1 MEPLLD
7 MKNISKSFAKNKVLH
22 DVNFSVRAGEV
33 HALLGENGAGKST
46 LVKILGGIYQPDG
59 GEICISGEK
68 QSFTGALD
76 AQNHGVSIIHQELML
91 MPHLSIA
98 ENLFMGRELGKTSWT
113 VDKKAQNRRARELL
127 ADFGLDFEPDTRL
140 ERLTIAQQQMV
151 EIIRAISFNAKV
163 IAMDEPTSS
172 LSEHEA
178 ERLFELI
185 RSQKKQNVGIILI
198 SHRLND
204 IFALSD
210 RITVLR
216 DGVCAGT
223 QETAE
228 ATEDGLIAM
237 MVGRDVEHFYAR
249 SDRDIKDEE
258 VLRVE
263 HLSDGGL
270 AKDVSFSLRRGE
282 ILGVSG
288 LVGAGRSEALQCV
301 FGLSRRVSGEVFVHG
316 ESVHFR
322 APWEAIKGGLGYVCE
337 DRKRDGLFLKQ
348 NIKFNTTINVLD
360 RFIRALRCDK
370 RREEQISAEY
380 AQALK
385 TRITSLDQI
394 VGYLSGG
401 NQQKVLISRWLASTT
416 DILLLDEPTRGVD
429 VNTKQDI
436 YQLMGEL
443 TAGGMSVVFVSSEL
457 AELLNVCDRIMV
469 MSDGKTA
476 GTLERTEFDQETIM
490 QLATQEFRQRG

>member
-68 QSFTGALD
+68 QSFSSALD
-76 AQNHGVSIIHQELML
+76 AQKHGVSIIHQELML

-185 RSQKKQNVGIILI
+185 RSLKKQNVGIILI

-249 SDRDIKDEE
+249 PDRDIKDEE

-316 ESVHFR
+316 ESVHFH

-429 VNTKQDI
+429 MNTKQDI

-443 TAGGMSVVFVSSEL
+443 TAGGHVRRIRILGAGRAFERMRQDHGHVGRQ
-457 AELLNVCDRIMV
+457 DRRH
-469 MSDGKTA
+469 A
-476 GTLERTEFDQETIM
+476 
-490 QLATQEFRQRG
+490 

>member
-68 QSFTGALD
+68 QSFSGALD
-76 AQNHGVSIIHQELML
+76 AQKHGVSIIHQELML

-98 ENLFMGRELGKTSWT
+98 ENL
-113 VDKKAQNRRARELL
+113 
-127 ADFGLDFEPDTRL
+127 
-140 ERLTIAQQQMV
+140 
-151 EIIRAISFNAKV
+151 
-163 IAMDEPTSS
+163 
-172 LSEHEA
+172 
-178 ERLFELI
+178 
-185 RSQKKQNVGIILI
+185 KKQNVGIILI

-216 DGVCAGT
+216 DGVCVGT

-429 VNTKQDI
+429 VNAKQDI

-469 MSDGKTA
+469 MSDSKTA

>member
-76 AQNHGVSIIHQELML
+76 AQKHGVSIIHQELML

-185 RSQKKQNVGIILI
+185 RSLKKQNVGIILI

-216 DGVCAGT
+216 DGVCVGT

-270 AKDVSFSLRRGE
+270 AKDVSFSLRR
-282 ILGVSG
+282 
-288 LVGAGRSEALQCV
+288 
-301 FGLSRRVSGEVFVHG
+301 RRV
-316 ESVHFR
+316 
-322 APWEAIKGGLGYVCE
+322 
-337 DRKRDGLFLKQ
+337 
-348 NIKFNTTINVLD
+348 
-360 RFIRALRCDK
+360 
-370 RREEQISAEY
+370 
-380 AQALK
+380 
-385 TRITSLDQI
+385 
-394 VGYLSGG
+394 
-401 NQQKVLISRWLASTT
+401 
-416 DILLLDEPTRGVD
+416 
-429 VNTKQDI
+429 
-436 YQLMGEL
+436 
-443 TAGGMSVVFVSSEL
+443 
-457 AELLNVCDRIMV
+457 
-469 MSDGKTA
+469 
-476 GTLERTEFDQETIM
+476 
-490 QLATQEFRQRG
+490 

>member
-76 AQNHGVSIIHQELML
+76 AQKHGVSIIHQELML

-98 ENLFMGRELGKTSWT
+98 ENL
-113 VDKKAQNRRARELL
+113 
-127 ADFGLDFEPDTRL
+127 
-140 ERLTIAQQQMV
+140 
-151 EIIRAISFNAKV
+151 
-163 IAMDEPTSS
+163 
-172 LSEHEA
+172 
-178 ERLFELI
+178 
-185 RSQKKQNVGIILI
+185 KKQNVGIILI

-216 DGVCAGT
+216 DGVCVGT

-301 FGLSRRVSGEVFVHG
+301 FGLSRCVSGEVFVHG
-316 ESVHFR
+316 ESVHFH

-385 TRITSLDQI
+385 TRITSLDQT

-401 NQQKVLISRWLASTT
+401 NQQKVLISRRLASTT

-443 TAGGMSVVFVSSEL
+443 TAGGHVRRIRILGAGRAFERMRQDHGHVGRQ
-457 AELLNVCDRIMV
+457 DRRH
-469 MSDGKTA
+469 A
-476 GTLERTEFDQETIM
+476 
-490 QLATQEFRQRG
+490 

>member
-1 MEPLLD
+1 
-7 MKNISKSFAKNKVLH
+7 
-22 DVNFSVRAGEV
+22 
-33 HALLGENGAGKST
+33 
-46 LVKILGGIYQPDG
+46 
-59 GEICISGEK
+59 
-68 QSFTGALD
+68 
-76 AQNHGVSIIHQELML
+76 
-91 MPHLSIA
+91 
-98 ENLFMGRELGKTSWT
+98 
-113 VDKKAQNRRARELL
+113 
-127 ADFGLDFEPDTRL
+127 
-140 ERLTIAQQQMV
+140 MV

-185 RSQKKQNVGIILI
+185 RSLKKQNVGIILI

-288 LVGAGRSEALQCV
+288 FVGAGRSEALQCV

-316 ESVHFR
+316 ESVHFH

-380 AQALK
+380 AQDLK

-443 TAGGMSVVFVSSEL
+443 TAGGHVRRIRILGAGRAFERMRQDHGHVGRQ
-457 AELLNVCDRIMV
+457 DRRH
-469 MSDGKTA
+469 A
-476 GTLERTEFDQETIM
+476 
-490 QLATQEFRQRG
+490 

>member
-76 AQNHGVSIIHQELML
+76 AQKRGVSIIHQELML

-98 ENLFMGRELGKTSWT
+98 ENL
-113 VDKKAQNRRARELL
+113 
-127 ADFGLDFEPDTRL
+127 
-140 ERLTIAQQQMV
+140 
-151 EIIRAISFNAKV
+151 
-163 IAMDEPTSS
+163 
-172 LSEHEA
+172 
-178 ERLFELI
+178 
-185 RSQKKQNVGIILI
+185 KKQNVGIILI

-216 DGVCAGT
+216 DGVCVGT

-348 NIKFNTTINVLD
+348 NIKFNSTINVLD

-416 DILLLDEPTRGVD
+416 DILLLSSWASSPRGACPS
-429 VNTKQDI
+429 
-436 YQLMGEL
+436 Y
-443 TAGGMSVVFVSSEL
+443 SYPRSWPSF
-457 AELLNVCDRIMV
+457 
-469 MSDGKTA
+469 
-476 GTLERTEFDQETIM
+476 
-490 QLATQEFRQRG
+490 

>member
-68 QSFTGALD
+68 QSFSGALD
-76 AQNHGVSIIHQELML
+76 AQKHGVSIIHQELML

-98 ENLFMGRELGKTSWT
+98 ENL
-113 VDKKAQNRRARELL
+113 
-127 ADFGLDFEPDTRL
+127 
-140 ERLTIAQQQMV
+140 
-151 EIIRAISFNAKV
+151 
-163 IAMDEPTSS
+163 
-172 LSEHEA
+172 
-178 ERLFELI
+178 
-185 RSQKKQNVGIILI
+185 KKQNVGIILI

-457 AELLNVCDRIMV
+457 AELLNVCDKIMV